1 VLIYDEPS
9 IVTVKVLPIKVF
21 MLVDELSVVS
31 EVVLSVFVFADDE
44 SDAIPEVE
52 PSIVSVL

>member
-1 VLIYDEPS
+1 
-9 IVTVKVLPIKVF
+9 